1 MKILMIFTGGTIG
14 SSVKDGYICVDE
26 KNMKRLV
33 DEACKN
39 TSAADIE
46 ISVINPYTILSE
58 TLNGRHI
65 AKLVECINENAG
77 NFDGIIVCH
86 GTDTLQYTAVALK
99 FAFSDLPIP
108 IVLVSSNYVL
118 EDERSN
124 GRDNLRAAV
133 EFITGRSDSP
143 GLMNRM
149 RRGGV
154 WVSYKNAGMPVK
166 MYEPFELLPH
176 QAYDDRLYTLDLSND
191 ENLDTRKF
199 AVNTENIDTEK
210 FAANTENIDT
220 EKFTANTENYDAKR
234 MNVACLSLG
243 EKSGIL
249 WIKAYP
255 GICYTDYLNPV
266 KKPTGILLDTYHS
279 GTLNTSDESLRE
291 LAKWA
296 RENAVPICLVGLAPG
311 ISYETTRVYGEMG
324 IKVFGKISPVTAYM
338 YMWLTGTLKGDANV

>member
-1 MKILMIFTGGTIG
+1 
-14 SSVKDGYICVDE
+14 
-26 KNMKRLV
+26 
-33 DEACKN
+33 
-39 TSAADIE
+39 
-46 ISVINPYTILSE
+46 
-58 TLNGRHI
+58 
-65 AKLVECINENAG
+65 
-77 NFDGIIVCH
+77 
-86 GTDTLQYTAVALK
+86 
-99 FAFSDLPIP
+99 
-108 IVLVSSNYVL
+108 
-118 EDERSN
+118 
-124 GRDNLRAAV
+124 
-133 EFITGRSDSP
+133 
-143 GLMNRM
+143 MNRM

-154 WVSYKNAGMPVK
+154 WVSYKNVGMPVK

-176 QAYDDRLYTLDLSND
+176 QAYDDRLYTLDLSNH

-220 EKFTANTENYDAKR
+220 EGFAAGTENYDAKR
-234 MNVACLSLG
+234 MNAACLGLG

-255 GICYTDYLNPV
+255 GIDYTAYLNPV

-279 GTLNTSDESLRE
+279 GTLNTSDESLRG

-296 RENAVPICLVGLAPG
+296 RENAVPVCLVGLAPG
-311 ISYETTRVYGEMG
+311 ISYETTKAYGEMG

>member
-1 MKILMIFTGGTIG
+1 
-14 SSVKDGYICVDE
+14 
-26 KNMKRLV
+26 
-33 DEACKN
+33 
-39 TSAADIE
+39 
-46 ISVINPYTILSE
+46 LSE

-65 AKLVECINENAG
+65 AKLVECINENAE

-143 GLMNRM
+143 WLMNRM

-176 QAYDDRLYTLDLSND
+176 HAYDDRLYTLDLSND
-191 ENLDTRKF
+191 ENLDTGKIGT
-199 AVNTENIDTEK
+199 NTEKQDTGNFAANIEKQDIEK
-210 FAANTENIDT
+210 FAANTEKHDT
-220 EKFTANTENYDAKR
+220 EKIVINTENYDSKR
-234 MNVACLSLG
+234 MNAACLSLG

-291 LAKWA
+291 LTKWA
-296 RENAVPICLVGLAPG
+296 RENAVPVCLVGLAPG
-311 ISYETTRVYGEMG
+311 ISYETTRVYSEMG